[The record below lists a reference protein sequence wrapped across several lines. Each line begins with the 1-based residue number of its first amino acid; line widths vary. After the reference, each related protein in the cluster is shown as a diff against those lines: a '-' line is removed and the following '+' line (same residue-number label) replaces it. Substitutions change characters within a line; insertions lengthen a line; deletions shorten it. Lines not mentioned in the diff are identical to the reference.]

1 MLYIYIHRGGFC
13 MKRFFISLLAAIFI
27 SIIIPLIIVELA
39 RPDENASSTEPQP
52 TAVAE
57 SV

>member
-1 MLYIYIHRGGFC
+1 